1 MERKRTY
8 VSMIYLLLL
17 IIVSFIIRLIPHRN
31 LLLAAYDEYLH
42 RDLTLRIAEGGIGGA
57 VSRDLPSL
65 LGLRAYSYPP
75 LFHIV
80 GAFLYR
86 IFHSDYFFLVIPAVY
101 GTFAVLG
108 FYFAYKELFEDER
121 KALLATLLLA
131 FAPPNFIYRTSLYI
145 PENMGAASVLCEHV
159 FWFEVS

>member
-42 RDLTLRIAEGGIGGA
+42 RDLTLRIAEGGIGA

-86 IFHSDYFFLVIPAVY
+86 IFHSDYFFLAIPAVY

-108 FYFAYKELFEDER
+108 FYFAYKELFEDEKR
-121 KALLATLLLA
+121 RSWRHYCWRL
-131 FAPPNFIYRTSLYI
+131 PQTSYT
-145 PENMGAASVLCEHV
+145 EQASTYPKTWGCFCSL
-159 FWFEVS
+159 